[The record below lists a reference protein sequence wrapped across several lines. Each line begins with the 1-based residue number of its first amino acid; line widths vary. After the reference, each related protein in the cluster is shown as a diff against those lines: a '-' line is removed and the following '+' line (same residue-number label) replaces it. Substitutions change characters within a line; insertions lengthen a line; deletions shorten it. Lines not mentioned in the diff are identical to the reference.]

1 MRVTFIGI
9 EGVGDTTKSDANGID
24 HSLTLFDSPNNRR
37 KLHGQGIDAGGGA
50 TRDDLKEK
58 LLEKERI

>member
-1 MRVTFIGI
+1 M
-9 EGVGDTTKSDANGID
+9 SDANGID

-37 KLHGQGIDAGGGA
+37 KLHDQGTDAGGGA

-58 LLEKERI
+58 LLAREKSVLT